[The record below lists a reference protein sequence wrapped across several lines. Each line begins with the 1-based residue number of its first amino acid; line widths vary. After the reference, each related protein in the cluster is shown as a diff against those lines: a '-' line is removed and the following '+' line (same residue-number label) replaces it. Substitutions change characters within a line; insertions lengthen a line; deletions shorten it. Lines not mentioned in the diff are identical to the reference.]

1 MRELLI
7 AISLILLTATVVP
20 AKIVFFSWRDGNRSI
35 YVMNDDG
42 SHITRLTDSP
52 TKDTM
57 PRWSP
62 DGKRIVFR
70 RDMDPSP
77 QTQYNLFI
85 MNADGSNVRQLT
97 NHGGSD
103 RPVSFSPDGKHLAF
117 YSNRG
122 GEGDLYV
129 MHLES
134 GKVKGLGVERAA
146 GPDWSP
152 DGKQIAY
159 EKGVPDIHNI
169 WIMAANGRNQC
180 PLLPMPPIPAGNEFF
195 RHTPKWS
202 PDGKQILYS
211 ESEFKTEQRPLPN
224 GVLIVSIPLAYRR
237 IICDSDGNNPRQL
250 KIPTDWLN
258 HSLAWMDDGES
269 ILFTAD
275 ADFDIEEALKDP
287 HSEHR
292 NYEVYKYHIKSGQ
305 ITQLTNH
312 PDDDMGA
319 DWISDDVL
327 SVSPA
332 GKAKTTWGKIKT
344 TLSVSPLPESD

>member
-1 MRELLI
+1 MRHLLI
-7 AISLILLTATVVP
+7 AISLILLTSTVAP

-42 SHITRLTDSP
+42 GHITRLTNSP

-77 QTQYNLFI
+77 RTTYNLFI

-97 NHGGSD
+97 NHKGNDGY
-103 RPVSFSPDGKHLAF
+103 VSFSPDGKHLAF

-122 GEGDLYV
+122 GEEDLYV
-129 MHLES
+129 MHLKS
-134 GKVKGLGVERAA
+134 GRVKGLGVKRAA

-152 DGKQIAY
+152 DGKQIVY
-159 EKGVPDIHNI
+159 EKGAPDIHNI
-169 WIMAANGRNQC
+169 WIMAANGNNQR
-180 PLLPMPPIPAGNEFF
+180 PLLPMPAIPVGNEFF
-195 RHTPKWS
+195 RHTVKWS
-202 PDGKQILYS
+202 PNGKQILYS
-211 ESEFKTEQRPLPN
+211 ESEFKTDQRPLPN

-237 IICDSDGNNPRQL
+237 MICDSDGNNPRQL
-250 KIPTDWLN
+250 KIPTDWLG

-287 HSEHR
+287 HGEHR
-292 NYEVYKYHIKSGQ
+292 NYEVYKYHIRSRQ
-305 ITQLTNH
+305 ITQLTHH

-319 DWISDDVL
+319 DWISGDVL

-332 GKAKTTWGKIKT
+332 GKAKTTWGQIKT
-344 TLSVSPLPESD
+344 THSVSPLPERD